1 MCVKKETCKITLND
15 DEFKRV
21 RKEKQSIIIRLNNK
35 ENNNISIKDKVL
47 LVNEKKKIKRKVKS
61 LHTYANIEELRKNI
75 KNKELGYK
83 KKDNIDYD
91 ALIKDYKKEDIK
103 KHGLLGI
110 ELKKKKH
117 IPKKIFYTILALVF
131 VIVIGFDIHKKVDKR
146 NIEKYSN
153 IITEMNNDKLSYA
166 FIEINPSFVLTIKG
180 TKVNDV
186 ACTNDDCIAIYNG
199 INIKDKD
206 INEGI
211 DIIYKI
217 SQEKGFDT
225 SKGVKVKSSESIDIE
240 NKDYITVEHIDTLEE
255 KEILSKV
262 KNNDKLKNID
272 NTDYYNKLWEEL
284 KKDSD
289 YNKIYSCNMDSGK
302 LECYFIIEAI
312 TPMADVLDESKP
324 VTDIMS
330 KNVLSVLNKVKKTL
344 NKFNIQTYETGFGT
358 EIHINNVGYKYALDT
373 NFFRDYTTQI
383 CYGEEFGCFPQF
395 HRDKFN
401 IKDLDLLNPSSIQD
415 KISTI

>member
-15 DEFKRV
+15 DEFKRI
-21 RKEKQSIIIRLNNK
+21 RKEKQSVIIRLNNK
-35 ENNNISIKDKVL
+35 ENNNISVKDKVL
-47 LVNEKKKIKRKVKS
+47 LVNDKKKIKRKVKN
-61 LHTYANIEELRKNI
+61 LHTYTTIDDLSKNI
-75 KNKELGYK
+75 KNKQLGYK
-83 KKDNIDYD
+83 RKATIDYD
-91 ALIKDYKKEDIK
+91 SLIKNYKKDDIK
-103 KHGLLGI
+103 KQGLLGI

-117 IPKKIFYTILALVF
+117 IPKKIFYTILILVF

-180 TKVNDV
+180 NKVDDI
-186 ACTNDDCIAIYNG
+186 ACTNDDCMAIYND
-199 INIKDKD
+199 ISIKGKN
-206 INEGI
+206 INESI
-211 DIIYKI
+211 DIIYNI
-217 SQEKGFDT
+217 SKEKGFDT
-225 SKGVKVKSSESIDIE
+225 SKGVKIKSSESINIE
-240 NKDYITVEHIDTLEE
+240 KKDYITIEHIDTLAE

-262 KNNDKLKNID
+262 KNNDNIKNID

-284 KKDSD
+284 KKDND

-330 KNVLSVLNKVKKTL
+330 KNVLSVLNTVKKTL
-344 NKFNIQTYETGFGT
+344 KKFNIKIVDTYFGT
-358 EIHINNVGYKYALDT
+358 KLYINNIDYSYALDT
-373 NFFRDYTTQI
+373 TCFRKNITTE
-383 CYGEEFGCFPQF
+383 CYGDLGCYEKMSLS
-395 HRDKFN
+395 KFN